1 MKKFFLVVATC
12 STLVAQAGTYNFL
25 VFTNNAGTKTAFDVN
40 NLTLNVD
47 GSNLQ
52 VTNVEGTVNM
62 LLTDLKSMQFS
73 TDGTITRLEDLIN
86 TNAPVQVF
94 SISGTSL
101 GVYGSLVE
109 AAKMLNAGVYLI
121 SNGSVTQTVVVK

>member
-25 VFTNNAGTKTAFDVN
+25 VFTNNAGTKTVFDVN

-52 VTNVEGTVNM
+52 VTSAEGTVNM

-73 TDGTITRLEDLIN
+73 TDGTITGLEDLIN